1 MDEKRTLYWSTLH
14 AVAWL
19 VGALVAVALVGVG
32 YRYLGIDVA
41 WDNYRAGES
50 TFRTAARTAAPGV
63 VVAALGIAVWRAVA
77 SWALFRTL
85 VPATRDALS
94 ETYDTERVKSEV
106 LTVLDERLS
115 EMQQDIQS
123 VERAAR
129 SSGEETDFE
138 LD

>member
-1 MDEKRTLYWSTLH
+1 MDEQRTLYWSALY

-19 VGALVAVALVGVG
+19 VGALVAVALVAVG

-41 WDNYRAGES
+41 LDNYRTGES
-50 TFRTAARTAAPGV
+50 TLRTAAGTAAPGV
-63 VVAALGIAVWRAVA
+63 LVALLGVVAWRFIT